1 MNFLESDI
9 KIRKIV
15 DKITKYNTRNWLKA
29 TSTQREL
36 WHGIINMWLEE
47 IKKLEKEIVEEKEK
61 DKENNNPIT
70 TAWGIIA
77 NVSDGDWT
85 KQKIDWQNAAAKWR
99 DEVFKSVEKK
109 TLSSKSKVLGSPDE
123 RIYEE
128 KDVKEA
134 IKQYKDHEVEIW
146 GVN

>member
-47 IKKLEKEIVEEKEK
+47 IKKLEKEIVEEK
-61 DKENNNPIT
+61 
-70 TAWGIIA
+70 
-77 NVSDGDWT
+77 
-85 KQKIDWQNAAAKWR
+85 
-99 DEVFKSVEKK
+99 K
-109 TLSSKSKVLGSPDE
+109 TLSDKIVDRENSFYTPYYWAS
-123 RIYEE
+123 
-128 KDVKEA
+128 DVKEA
-134 IKQYKDHEVEIW
+134 IKGIIDDITNLHIGLTEKERDCIKGIIINRVGERLT
-146 GVN
+146 